1 MKDKVSHSV
10 ARPLRVMHV
19 LLTMGVGGAEKLVY
33 DMIRR
38 LDPATVSSSV
48 CCLQDV
54 GPLGDRLREQG
65 VPVFLHERR
74 QGVDWSMVGWLRQLM
89 AAERIDVI
97 HAHQYT
103 PMFYAALAAA
113 GLSGVR
119 VVYTEHGR
127 LYPEQWNWKRY
138 LFNPLL
144 SLSLDH
150 IVSIAESTARAMARY
165 DNFPARKIKVVH
177 NGVDIDACR
186 SMVDPAAK
194 RRSLG
199 LDARCRII
207 GTAARL
213 EEIKNIPMMLRV
225 FKRVLVARPD
235 TVLLIAG
242 RGTQEE
248 NLKALAAEMGMADQV
263 RFLGLRFDMAEIYPL
278 FEVFLLTSFTEG
290 ISVTLLEA
298 MANGVPAVV
307 TGVGGNG
314 EVVDHGATGYL
325 VPLDDDEAMEE
336 QIIRILEDGR
346 HAEALGA
353 NARQRV
359 REHFSFE
366 GMLDSYL
373 DFYRGKESVL
383 Q

>member
-1 MKDKVSHSV
+1 
-10 ARPLRVMHV
+10 MHV

-54 GPLGDRLREQG
+54 GPLGDSLREQG
-65 VPVFLHERR
+65 VPVFLCERR

-103 PMFYAALAAA
+103 PMFYATLAAA
-113 GLSGVR
+113 SLSGVR

-144 SLSLDH
+144 SLGLDH

-186 SMVDPAAK
+186 TTVDPAAK

-199 LDARCRII
+199 LDAQCRII

-225 FKRVLVARPD
+225 FKRVLAARPD

-263 RFLGLRFDMAEIYPL
+263 RFLGLRFDMDEIYPL

-307 TGVGGNG
+307 TGVGGNP
-314 EVVDHGATGYL
+314 EVVVDELTGFMI
-325 VPLDDDEAMEE
+325 PLNDEVSMTE
-336 QIIRILEDGR
+336 RILELMNSPVK
-346 HAEALGA
+346 AKLLGF
-353 NARQRV
+353 NAKDRV
-359 REHFSFE
+359 ESHFSFS
-366 GMLDSYL
+366 GMLDSYIKMY
-373 DFYRGKESVL
+373 FNNISA
-383 Q
+383 

>member
-1 MKDKVSHSV
+1 VSANGSKRV
-10 ARPLRVMHV
+10 VGSLRVMHV

-33 DMIRR
+33 DMVRC

-48 CCLQDV
+48 CCLQDM
-54 GPLGDRLREQG
+54 GPLGEKLREQG
-65 VPVFLHERR
+65 VPVFFHERR

-89 AAERIDVI
+89 IAEHIDVV

-103 PMFYAALAAA
+103 PMFYATLAAT
-113 GLSGVR
+113 GLRRVR

-127 LYPEQWNWKRY
+127 LYPELWSWKRY

-144 SLSLDH
+144 ALGLDH
-150 IVSIAESTARAMARY
+150 IVSIAESTKRAMVRY
-165 DNFPARKIKVVH
+165 DNFPARKIEVVH

-186 SMVDPAAK
+186 TTVDRAAK

-199 LDARCRII
+199 LDDGFRII

-213 EEIKNIPMMLRV
+213 EEIKNIPMMLRA
-225 FKRVLVARPD
+225 FKRVLASRPE

-248 NLKALAAEMGMADQV
+248 NLKALAAEMGMTDQV

-290 ISVTLLEA
+290 ISITLLEA
-298 MANGVPAVV
+298 MANGIPAVV
-307 TGVGGNG
+307 TDVGGNG
-314 EVVDHGATGYL
+314 EVVDHDATGYL
-325 VPLDDDEAMEE
+325 VPLDDDTAME
-336 QIIRILEDGR
+336 QCILRILENER
-346 HAEALGA
+346 HAEILGV
-353 NARQRV
+353 NARRRV

-366 GMLDSYL
+366 GMLDNYL
-373 DFYRGKESVL
+373 AFYMGKESVL